1 MGRIRKPRW
10 QSKARSAA
18 YDYPML
24 KRALEDLRQARI
36 TSALDAPRRSSG
48 RSRSTEDVALREL
61 PADQMRRLR
70 AVENALKVTEDLTNA
85 EHRLRMVRMVYLA
98 PYSQRRTIEGAAM
111 EIPCSE
117 RTAFEWCREFLL
129 LVYSGLF
136 MGGK

>member
-18 YDYPML
+18 HDYPML

-36 TSALDAPRRSSG
+36 TASMDTRRSSG
-48 RSRSTEDVALREL
+48 RSRITEDVALREL
-61 PADQMRRLR
+61 PPDQMRRLR

-111 EIPCSE
+111 EIPMSA
-117 RTAFEWCREFLL
+117 RQAYEWCREFLL

-136 MGGK
+136 RDGK